1 MHDLH
6 SHYTKH
12 FGGVS
17 KKMRKLMAIAVL
29 TVMIAITA
37 CTSGNNTN
45 TNQGSG
51 ASSAPAD
58 GGKKQSEVVLK
69 LGHGTST
76 DSLYHLGATKF
87 KELVESKTN
96 GAVKVEIHSDG
107 SIGHDAD
114 LINLLKTGNVHAGML
129 GVEPLVSIASKL
141 SVIGLPYIFPTR
153 DAAYTVLDGELGQE
167 MVAELP
173 SAHGLRILSFF
184 ENGFRNVSNS
194 KHAISSPDDMS
205 GLKLRTP
212 QSAVSL
218 AIFEA
223 LGANP
228 TPLSF
233 GELYTALEQKT
244 IDGQE
249 NPLALIYSNKF
260 YEVQKHISL
269 TGHMYSPMVLAISEK
284 SWNQMT
290 PETQQAVQEAANEA
304 RDYERSVSESQ
315 ENDLINKLKEA
326 GVTITEVDKAPFIE
340 ATKDVHL
347 KFDGDYGADFYQKV
361 VNATSGN

>member
-1 MHDLH
+1 M
-6 SHYTKH
+6 
-12 FGGVS
+12 
-17 KKMRKLMAIAVL
+17 KMRKIGFFLMAVLLVVAVGCSSG
-29 TVMIAITA
+29 TN
-37 CTSGNNTN
+37 SGNNN
-45 TNQGSG
+45 NNQGAQG
-51 ASSAPAD
+51 GQA
-58 GGKKQSEVVLK
+58 GGKSNDAVVIK

-76 DSLYHLGATKF
+76 DSLYHLGSVKF
-87 KELVESKTN
+87 KELVEEKTE

-114 LINLLKTGNVHAGML
+114 LINFLKTNNVQAGML
-129 GVEPLVSIASKL
+129 GVEPIVSIAPKL

-167 MVAELP
+167 MVADLP
-173 SAHGLRILSFF
+173 EQHGLRILAYF

-194 KHAISSPDDMS
+194 KHAVQTPADLK

-212 QSAVSL
+212 QSPVSL

-269 TGHMYSPMVLAISEK
+269 TGHMYSPMVLAISEQTWA
-284 SWNQMT
+284 SLS
-290 PETQQAVQEAANEA
+290 PELQQAVQEAADEA
-304 RDYERSVSESQ
+304 RDYERQVSADQ
-315 ENDLINKLKEA
+315 EAELIEKLQSE

-340 ATKDVHL
+340 ATKDVHI
-347 KFDGDYGADFYQKV
+347 KFDDEYGLDFYLKIV
-361 VNATSGN
+361 EATS